1 MTAIKTCV
9 CIQMDF
15 MKTKL
20 CFLKFYIIG
29 RDGFDFGS
37 IAHDSRHCASENTVH
52 KDALDGDKFCL

>member
-1 MTAIKTCV
+1 MMTAKKTCV

-29 RDGFDFGS
+29 RDGFDFG
-37 IAHDSRHCASENTVH
+37 I
-52 KDALDGDKFCL
+52 